1 MADENKVEIDK
12 TAFSERLNQFI
23 SAWKADK
30 RSGDQLFGGVGS
42 IAIMLGKAD
51 DVPYQKSNALHVN
64 PPNPLLT
71 TCS

>member
-1 MADENKVEIDK
+1 MAEENKVEIDK
-12 TAFSERLNQFI
+12 TAFSDRLSQFI

-51 DVPYQKSNALHVN
+51 DIPYQKSNALHV
-64 PPNPLLT
+64 T
-71 TCS
+71 TPTS